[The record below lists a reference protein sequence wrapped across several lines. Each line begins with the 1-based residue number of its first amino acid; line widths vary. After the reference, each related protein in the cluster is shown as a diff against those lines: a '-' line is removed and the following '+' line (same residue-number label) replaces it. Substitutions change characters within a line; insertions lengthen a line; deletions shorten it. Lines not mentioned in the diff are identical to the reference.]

1 LRYIFSDISPPRK
14 EVVMMLALKVSKLLG
29 KKGVMAKIVVLAL
42 LPTLIASPQ
51 TPDEVS
57 VRSLVERFFAL
68 YEAEDIKAIMA
79 LWSSQSPDRKA
90 FEEELAN
97 LFSRV
102 DYSFSSPRFL
112 RIQVE
117 GEKANLRVA
126 VDALVKTLGL
136 PRPALRTFT
145 RTFLLVKEGDGWKI
159 WRCYPSAQEL
169 ANALAAASDETE
181 VERLLESEKELL
193 NSELISLL
201 ISMATQHLGRNEPKQ
216 GMRLAQI
223 AKAIAARIDDP
234 AGYAF
239 AWYREGDAFWRM
251 GELERAIEV
260 KEKCLEWLQREVEQR
275 ESSLPP
281 EKFAWLQDMLF
292 QLLYWTGLFYDT
304 VIGDQNKALQKFQV
318 MLHYAQRY
326 GNVYDEANALNYI
339 GGKRLAMGEVVQGIQ
354 MMERAIELFERLVQQ
369 YPQNRS
375 LASSYLVALNHLAAA
390 YNSLLIPQR
399 ALELYGKSLSVSRK
413 LGDKVGEMG
422 ALYGIGI
429 SFVLQDNFDKARAY
443 LEQSLK
449 LAKEEGHFG
458 WIYTDLGTLVELHRK
473 RGDLDAAMAY
483 AEATLN
489 FARQVQSYSWELGA
503 LENLAFLSVQKGDFQ
518 RAKGYIDEGLKL
530 AERLNLQPQRLY
542 QALGDM
548 NRKQKQWQAAIDAYQ
563 KVIEQI
569 EKGTI
574 MLSEP
579 TGRLLSSKGWVAAYN
594 NLSACLLMLGQ
605 TEEALKVAERA
616 KARTLAEIMQ
626 MGKIDL
632 RKRMTEGECRREE
645 ELRNQI
651 NRLSVALRSLQS
663 QPNPDQQRLKQLQE
677 QIAEA
682 RRAYESFRREIYL
695 KHPDIA
701 ALKVELPPITAEQ
714 LTELLPDEKTALLEY
729 VVSDDQSFV
738 FVIVRKNGQPFVTVQ
753 NIKVSRDELE
763 KLVKSFRGRLAQ
775 QSLKFPEATTLYEL
789 LIEPVEKVLA
799 GKKVLCIV
807 PDGALWELPFAAL
820 RDKGGKFLVERFA
833 ISYAPSLT
841 TLSAMHKYARQRVE
855 GRKGQ
860 LLAFAYPSFGA
871 SRKIE
876 LPLRGTFEELP
887 QTEREAKAIAALFG
901 KDAQVYLR
909 EQATE
914 ERFKVEAPKYRILH
928 IATHGIFDASSPLYS
943 GLLLAQGK
951 REDGILEA
959 WEIAEM
965 DLRAEIVVLSACETA
980 RGVVKEG
987 EGLIGF
993 AWAIFVAGCPSSLL
1007 TQWQVADKSTAELM
1021 TAFYRNWR
1029 SQSISKAEAL
1039 QRAQLTLLRSKQW
1052 SHPFFWAPFVLIGD
1066 WR

>member
-1 LRYIFSDISPPRK
+1 
-14 EVVMMLALKVSKLLG
+14 MMLALKVSKLLG

-68 YEAEDIKAIMA
+68 YEAEDIKATMA

-90 FEEELAN
+90 FEEELAD
-97 LFSRV
+97 LFVRV

-126 VDALVKTLGL
+126 VDALVKKFGL

-145 RTFLLVKEGDGWKI
+145 RTFLLVKEGDEWKI

-181 VERLLESEKELL
+181 VERLLDAEKELV

-201 ISMATQHLGRNEPKQ
+201 ISMATQHLGRNETKQ

-239 AWYREGDAFWRM
+239 AWYREGDAFWQM

-260 KEKCLEWLQREVEQR
+260 KEKCLEWLQREAEQR
-275 ESSLPP
+275 ESSLPT
-281 EKFAWLQDMLF
+281 EKFAWLQGMLL
-292 QLLYWTGLFYDT
+292 QLLHWTGLFYDA
-304 VIGDQNKALQKFQV
+304 VIGDPIKALQKYQTMF
-318 MLHYAQRY
+318 HYAQRY
-326 GNVYDEANALNYI
+326 GDVYAEALSFNCI
-339 GGKRLAMGEVVQGIQ
+339 GGKQIGMGEVVQGIQ
-354 MMERAIELFERLVQQ
+354 TMERAIELFERLLQQ
-369 YPQNRS
+369 HPTNRE
-375 LASSYLVALNHLAAA
+375 LARNYLIALNHLAAA
-390 YNSLLIPQR
+390 YNGLLIPQR
-399 ALELYGKSLSVSRK
+399 AFELYGKSLSVSRK

-429 SFVLQDNFDKARAY
+429 SFVLQGNFDKARTY

-449 LAKEEGHFG
+449 LAKEEGHYG

-483 AEATLN
+483 AEEALKV
-489 FARQVQSYSWELGA
+489 ARYIQYRSWELGA

-548 NRKQKQWQAAIDAYQ
+548 NRKQKQWQAAIDAYR
-563 KVIEQI
+563 KAIEQI
-569 EKGTI
+569 EKGII

-594 NLSACLLMLGQ
+594 NLAACLLMLGQ

-632 RKRMTEGECRREE
+632 RKRMTEEERRQEE

-738 FVIVRKNGQPFVTVQ
+738 FVIVRRNGQPFVTVQ
-753 NIKVSRDELE
+753 PIKVSRDELA
-763 KLVKSFRGRLAQ
+763 KLVKSFRGQLAQ

-807 PDGALWELPFAAL
+807 PDGSLWELPFAAL
-820 RDKGGKFLVERFA
+820 RDKVGKFLVERFA

-871 SRKIE
+871 SRRIE

-1021 TAFYRNWR
+1021 TSFYRNWR
-1029 SQSISKAEAL
+1029 SQGISKAEAL
-1039 QRAQLTLLRSKQW
+1039 QRAQLRLLCSKQW

>member
-1 LRYIFSDISPPRK
+1 
-14 EVVMMLALKVSKLLG
+14 
-29 KKGVMAKIVVLAL
+29 
-42 LPTLIASPQ
+42 
-51 TPDEVS
+51 
-57 VRSLVERFFAL
+57 
-68 YEAEDIKAIMA
+68 
-79 LWSSQSPDRKA
+79 
-90 FEEELAN
+90 
-97 LFSRV
+97 
-102 DYSFSSPRFL
+102 
-112 RIQVE
+112 
-117 GEKANLRVA
+117 
-126 VDALVKTLGL
+126 
-136 PRPALRTFT
+136 
-145 RTFLLVKEGDGWKI
+145 
-159 WRCYPSAQEL
+159 
-169 ANALAAASDETE
+169 
-181 VERLLESEKELL
+181 
-193 NSELISLL
+193 
-201 ISMATQHLGRNEPKQ
+201 
-216 GMRLAQI
+216 
-223 AKAIAARIDDP
+223 
-234 AGYAF
+234 
-239 AWYREGDAFWRM
+239 
-251 GELERAIEV
+251 
-260 KEKCLEWLQREVEQR
+260 
-275 ESSLPP
+275 
-281 EKFAWLQDMLF
+281 
-292 QLLYWTGLFYDT
+292 
-304 VIGDQNKALQKFQV
+304 
-318 MLHYAQRY
+318 
-326 GNVYDEANALNYI
+326 
-339 GGKRLAMGEVVQGIQ
+339 
-354 MMERAIELFERLVQQ
+354 
-369 YPQNRS
+369 
-375 LASSYLVALNHLAAA
+375 
-390 YNSLLIPQR
+390 
-399 ALELYGKSLSVSRK
+399 
-413 LGDKVGEMG
+413 
-422 ALYGIGI
+422 
-429 SFVLQDNFDKARAY
+429 
-443 LEQSLK
+443 
-449 LAKEEGHFG
+449 
-458 WIYTDLGTLVELHRK
+458 
-473 RGDLDAAMAY
+473 
-483 AEATLN
+483 
-489 FARQVQSYSWELGA
+489 
-503 LENLAFLSVQKGDFQ
+503 
-518 RAKGYIDEGLKL
+518 
-530 AERLNLQPQRLY
+530 
-542 QALGDM
+542 
-548 NRKQKQWQAAIDAYQ
+548 
-563 KVIEQI
+563 
-569 EKGTI
+569 
-574 MLSEP
+574 
-579 TGRLLSSKGWVAAYN
+579 
-594 NLSACLLMLGQ
+594 
-605 TEEALKVAERA
+605 
-616 KARTLAEIMQ
+616 MQ

-632 RKRMTEGECRREE
+632 RKRMTEGERRREE

-701 ALKVELPPITAEQ
+701 ALRVELPPITAEQ

-738 FVIVRKNGQPFVTVQ
+738 FVIVRKNGQPFVAVQ
-753 NIKVSRDELE
+753 PIKVSRDELA
-763 KLVKSFRGRLAQ
+763 KLVKSFRGQLAQ

-807 PDGALWELPFAAL
+807 PDGSLWELPFAAL
-820 RDKGGKFLVERFA
+820 RDKVGKFLVERFA

-1039 QRAQLTLLRSKQW
+1039 QRAQLTLLLSKQW
-1052 SHPFFWAPFVLIGD
+1052 SHPFFWAPFVLVGD

>member
-1 LRYIFSDISPPRK
+1 MIKLELRASKFGLKAKMFVLLLAITSPAFS
-14 EVVMMLALKVSKLLG
+14 
-29 KKGVMAKIVVLAL
+29 
-42 LPTLIASPQ
+42 Q

-90 FEEELAN
+90 FEEELAD
-97 LFSRV
+97 LFGRV

-117 GEKANLRVA
+117 GEKANLRV
-126 VDALVKTLGL
+126 VVNALAKRFGL
-136 PRPALRTFT
+136 PRPVLRTFT

-181 VERLLESEKELL
+181 VERLLDAEKELV

-281 EKFAWLQDMLF
+281 EKFAWLQGMLL
-292 QLLYWTGLFYDT
+292 QLLHWTGAFYEAL
-304 VIGDQNKALQKFQV
+304 VGDQIKALQKYQAL
-318 MLHYAQRY
+318 LHYAQRY
-326 GNVYDEANALNYI
+326 GDVYAEAHALNCI
-339 GGKRLAMGEVVQGIQ
+339 GGKQFGTGEVVQGVQ
-354 MMERAIELFERLVQQ
+354 TMERAIELFERLLQQ
-369 YPQNRS
+369 HPTNRE
-375 LASSYLVALNHLAAA
+375 LARSYLVALNHLASA
-390 YNSLLIPQR
+390 YNGLLIPQR
-399 ALELYGKSLSVSRK
+399 ALELYGKSLSISRK

-429 SFVLQDNFDKARAY
+429 SFVLQSNFDKARTY

-458 WIYTDLGTLVELHRK
+458 WIYTNLGTLAELHRK

-489 FARQVQSYSWELGA
+489 FTRQVQSYSWELGA

-548 NRKQKQWQAAIDAYQ
+548 NRKQKQWQAAIDAYR
-563 KVIEQI
+563 KAIEQI

-632 RKRMTEGECRREE
+632 RKRMTEGERRREE

-753 NIKVSRDELE
+753 PIKISRDELA
-763 KLVKSFRGRLAQ
+763 KLVKSFRERLAQ
-775 QSLKFPEATTLYEL
+775 QSLKFLEATTLYEL
-789 LIEPVEKVLA
+789 LIEPAEKVLA

-841 TLSAMHKYARQRVE
+841 TLSAMHRYARQQVE

-901 KDAQVYLR
+901 RDAQVYLR

-1021 TAFYRNWR
+1021 TSFYRNWR

-1039 QRAQLTLLRSKQW
+1039 QRAQLNLLRSKQW

>member
-1 LRYIFSDISPPRK
+1 
-14 EVVMMLALKVSKLLG
+14 
-29 KKGVMAKIVVLAL
+29 
-42 LPTLIASPQ
+42 
-51 TPDEVS
+51 
-57 VRSLVERFFAL
+57 
-68 YEAEDIKAIMA
+68 
-79 LWSSQSPDRKA
+79 
-90 FEEELAN
+90 
-97 LFSRV
+97 
-102 DYSFSSPRFL
+102 
-112 RIQVE
+112 
-117 GEKANLRVA
+117 
-126 VDALVKTLGL
+126 
-136 PRPALRTFT
+136 
-145 RTFLLVKEGDGWKI
+145 
-159 WRCYPSAQEL
+159 
-169 ANALAAASDETE
+169 
-181 VERLLESEKELL
+181 
-193 NSELISLL
+193 
-201 ISMATQHLGRNEPKQ
+201 
-216 GMRLAQI
+216 
-223 AKAIAARIDDP
+223 
-234 AGYAF
+234 
-239 AWYREGDAFWRM
+239 
-251 GELERAIEV
+251 
-260 KEKCLEWLQREVEQR
+260 
-275 ESSLPP
+275 
-281 EKFAWLQDMLF
+281 MLF
-292 QLLYWTGLFYDT
+292 QLLYWTGLFYDA
-304 VIGDQNKALQKFQV
+304 VIGDQIKSLQKYQA

-326 GNVYDEANALNYI
+326 GNVYSEANALNCI
-339 GGKRLAMGEVVQGIQ
+339 GGKQIGIGEVVQGIQ
-354 MMERAIELFERLVQQ
+354 TMERAIELFERLLQQ
-369 YPQNRS
+369 HPTNRE
-375 LASSYLVALNHLAAA
+375 LARSYLVALNHLAAA
-390 YNSLLIPQR
+390 YNDLLIPQR
-399 ALELYGKSLSVSRK
+399 AFELYGKSLSVSRK

-429 SFVLQDNFDKARAY
+429 SFVLQDNFDKARIC

-449 LAKEEGHFG
+449 LAKEEGHSG

-483 AEATLN
+483 AEEALKV
-489 FARQVQSYSWELGA
+489 ARYIQHRSWELGS

-548 NRKQKQWQAAIDAYQ
+548 NRKQKQWQAAIDAYL
-563 KVIEQI
+563 KAIEQI

-594 NLSACLLMLGQ
+594 NLSACLLMPGQ

-632 RKRMTEGECRREE
+632 RKRMTEGERRQEE

-753 NIKVSRDELE
+753 PIKISRDELA
-763 KLVKSFRGRLAQ
+763 KLVKSFRERLAQ
-775 QSLKFPEATTLYEL
+775 QSLKFLEATTLYEL
-789 LIEPVEKVLA
+789 LIEPAEKVLA

-841 TLSAMHKYARQRVE
+841 TLSAMHRYARQQVE

-901 KDAQVYLR
+901 RDAQVYLR

-1039 QRAQLTLLRSKQW
+1039 QRAQLRLLCSKQW

>member
-1 LRYIFSDISPPRK
+1 
-14 EVVMMLALKVSKLLG
+14 
-29 KKGVMAKIVVLAL
+29 
-42 LPTLIASPQ
+42 
-51 TPDEVS
+51 
-57 VRSLVERFFAL
+57 
-68 YEAEDIKAIMA
+68 
-79 LWSSQSPDRKA
+79 
-90 FEEELAN
+90 
-97 LFSRV
+97 
-102 DYSFSSPRFL
+102 
-112 RIQVE
+112 
-117 GEKANLRVA
+117 
-126 VDALVKTLGL
+126 
-136 PRPALRTFT
+136 
-145 RTFLLVKEGDGWKI
+145 
-159 WRCYPSAQEL
+159 
-169 ANALAAASDETE
+169 
-181 VERLLESEKELL
+181 
-193 NSELISLL
+193 
-201 ISMATQHLGRNEPKQ
+201 
-216 GMRLAQI
+216 
-223 AKAIAARIDDP
+223 
-234 AGYAF
+234 
-239 AWYREGDAFWRM
+239 
-251 GELERAIEV
+251 
-260 KEKCLEWLQREVEQR
+260 
-275 ESSLPP
+275 
-281 EKFAWLQDMLF
+281 
-292 QLLYWTGLFYDT
+292 
-304 VIGDQNKALQKFQV
+304 
-318 MLHYAQRY
+318 
-326 GNVYDEANALNYI
+326 
-339 GGKRLAMGEVVQGIQ
+339 
-354 MMERAIELFERLVQQ
+354 
-369 YPQNRS
+369 
-375 LASSYLVALNHLAAA
+375 
-390 YNSLLIPQR
+390 
-399 ALELYGKSLSVSRK
+399 
-413 LGDKVGEMG
+413 
-422 ALYGIGI
+422 
-429 SFVLQDNFDKARAY
+429 
-443 LEQSLK
+443 
-449 LAKEEGHFG
+449 
-458 WIYTDLGTLVELHRK
+458 
-473 RGDLDAAMAY
+473 
-483 AEATLN
+483 
-489 FARQVQSYSWELGA
+489 
-503 LENLAFLSVQKGDFQ
+503 
-518 RAKGYIDEGLKL
+518 
-530 AERLNLQPQRLY
+530 
-542 QALGDM
+542 
-548 NRKQKQWQAAIDAYQ
+548 
-563 KVIEQI
+563 
-569 EKGTI
+569 
-574 MLSEP
+574 
-579 TGRLLSSKGWVAAYN
+579 
-594 NLSACLLMLGQ
+594 
-605 TEEALKVAERA
+605 
-616 KARTLAEIMQ
+616 MQ

-632 RKRMTEGECRREE
+632 RKRMTEGERRQEE

-738 FVIVRKNGQPFVTVQ
+738 FVIVRRNGQPFVTVQ
-753 NIKVSRDELE
+753 PIKVSRDELA
-763 KLVKSFRGRLAQ
+763 KLVKSFRGQLAQ

-807 PDGALWELPFAAL
+807 PDGSLWELPFAAL

-841 TLSAMHKYARQRVE
+841 TLSAMHRYARQQVE

-871 SRKIE
+871 SRRIE

-901 KDAQVYLR
+901 RDAQVYLR

-1052 SHPFFWAPFVLIGD
+1052 SHPFFWAPFVLVGD
-1066 WR
+1066 RR

>member
-1 LRYIFSDISPPRK
+1 MFVLLVVITFPAFS
-14 EVVMMLALKVSKLLG
+14 
-29 KKGVMAKIVVLAL
+29 
-42 LPTLIASPQ
+42 Q

-90 FEEELAN
+90 FEEELAD

-112 RIQVE
+112 LIQIE

-126 VDALVKTLGL
+126 VDALVETLGL

-169 ANALAAASDETE
+169 ANALAAASNETE
-181 VERLLESEKELL
+181 VERLLDAEKELV

-234 AGYAF
+234 AGNAF
-239 AWYREGDAFWRM
+239 AWYREGDAFWQM

-260 KEKCLEWLQREVEQR
+260 KEKSLEWLQREVEQR

-281 EKFAWLQDMLF
+281 EKFAWLQGMLF
-292 QLLYWTGLFYDT
+292 QLLYWTGLFYDA

-354 MMERAIELFERLVQQ
+354 MMERAIELFERLLQQ
-369 YPQNRS
+369 HPTNRE
-375 LASSYLVALNHLAAA
+375 LARSYLVALNHLASA
-390 YNSLLIPQR
+390 YNGLLIPQR
-399 ALELYGKSLSVSRK
+399 ALELYGKSLSISRK

-429 SFVLQDNFDKARAY
+429 SFVLQDNFDKARTY

-458 WIYTDLGTLVELHRK
+458 WIYTNLGTLIELHRK

-483 AEATLN
+483 AEETLN
-489 FARQVQSYSWELGA
+489 FTRQVQSYSWELGA

-563 KVIEQI
+563 KAIEQI
-569 EKGTI
+569 EKGII

-579 TGRLLSSKGWVAAYN
+579 TGRLLSSKGWVASYN

-632 RKRMTEGECRREE
+632 RKRMTEGERRQEE

-738 FVIVRKNGQPFVTVQ
+738 FVIVRRNGQPFVTVQ
-753 NIKVSRDELE
+753 PIKVSRDELA
-763 KLVKSFRGRLAQ
+763 KLVKSFRGQLAQ

-807 PDGALWELPFAAL
+807 PDGSLWELPFAAL

-841 TLSAMHKYARQRVE
+841 TLSAMHRYARQQVE

-871 SRKIE
+871 SRRIE

-901 KDAQVYLR
+901 RDAQVYLR

-1052 SHPFFWAPFVLIGD
+1052 SHPFFWAPFVLVGD
-1066 WR
+1066 RR